1 MIKAFKFFMLVS
13 VMSFYA
19 CGSDSIEGGAAS
31 ASIAVEAS
39 ANEVG
44 YGEGVTFTLQNV
56 TESDIASVCWD
67 FGDGETSDAFAPSHA
82 YRIPDDYTVVAS
94 VTLSTGEVKEYKTLV
109 KVFAEEIN
117 STVRLSIPESLTD
130 RHYQVCAHR
139 GYWKEAPENSVSA
152 IEKAIQNGID
162 FIEIDVRM
170 TEDNEL
176 VLMHNATI
184 DETTNGTGKVS
195 DLTFEEIKSYY
206 LYFDGRQTM
215 EHVPSLA
222 EALMAARGK
231 IYVDIDMKISDYRS
245 VYNIV
250 KQCGMLSQCMF
261 TVYELQDASNLL
273 NIDKTV
279 NVFPVVYT
287 MDDLDGFMSLV
298 DKLAI
303 VQFNSEA
310 WKNDILEKAYS
321 NGIAGFMNVYVNDD
335 DTPYTDNYQK
345 VNRFVSLGGTVAQ
358 TDFPVELKKYL
369 DNLKRD

>member
-1 MIKAFKFFMLVS
+1 MKVFKFFMLVS
-13 VMSFYA
+13 VMAFYA
-19 CGSDSIEGGAAS
+19 CSSDSVTESATS
-31 ASIAVEAS
+31 ASITIKAS
-39 ANEVG
+39 ANEIG
-44 YGEGVTFTLQNV
+44 YGEKVTFTLQNV
-56 TESDIASVCWD
+56 SEADVASVCWD

-82 YRIPDDYTVVAS
+82 YRIPDDYTVMAS
-94 VTLSTGEVKEYKTLV
+94 VVLASGEAEEYKSLV
-109 KVFAEEIN
+109 KVFAEEI
-117 STVRLSIPESLTD
+117 SSAVRLSIPESLAD

-195 DLTFEEIKSYY
+195 DLTFGEIKSYY
-206 LYFDGRQTM
+206 LYYDGRQTM
-215 EHVPSLA
+215 ERVPSLA

-245 VYNIV
+245 VYNTV

-261 TVYELQDASNLL
+261 TVYELQDASKLL
-273 NIDKTV
+273 NIDKSV

-287 MDDLDGFMSLV
+287 MEDLDGFMSLA
-298 DKLAI
+298 DNLAI
-303 VQFNSEA
+303 VQFNSDA
-310 WKNDILEKAYS
+310 WKDDILKKAYS

-345 VNRFVSLGGTVAQ
+345 VDRFVNLGGTVAQ
-358 TDFPVELKKYL
+358 TDFPVELKTYL